1 MDYQTLFDVAAGAA
15 LALSGWF
22 GRSLWEA
29 NKELREDLARLR
41 EEIPKVYVAKED
53 YRLDLH
59 EIKEL
64 LKSISDKLDRKA
76 DK

>member
-1 MDYQTLFDVAAGAA
+1 MEYQTLFDVFAGGGLA
-15 LALSGWF
+15 LAGWF
-22 GRSLWEA
+22 ARTLWEA
-29 NKELREDLARLR
+29 NKELRSDLSKLR

-64 LKSISDKLDRKA
+64 LKTISEKLDRKA